1 MATTILRSWQSFA
14 VVALLAIAFPLSSMQ
29 SAPPTSTAGGVPLL
43 RLEHC
48 LVSVIQDIEVAAQ
61 ESGTLTSVPAVE
73 GAMVSHGTLLAQVDD
88 RRSQL
93 AKEAA
98 DREYAAAAEKARD
111 DIAVRFAIASLAV
124 AEAESAEK
132 EQANLRS
139 PGAVARTELRRL
151 ELQVKQKGLEI
162 DKSKLEQRVAYMAA
176 LVKHAEL
183 KGTDEQIMRR
193 QIVAPIDGEVLAVN
207 RQVGEWVNP
216 GDVVCRVI
224 RMDKLHAEGFLSAA
238 DYNPEEI
245 VGQPIVVEVERARGQ
260 RVQLPGKI
268 TFVSPQVQ
276 AGNKYR
282 VRAEIENRQAEKQW
296 LLRPGMTASVTIGGG
311 AIAGRPVNLK

>member
-1 MATTILRSWQSFA
+1 M
-14 VVALLAIAFPLSSMQ
+14 
-29 SAPPTSTAGGVPLL
+29 
-43 RLEHC
+43 
-48 LVSVIQDIEVAAQ
+48 
-61 ESGTLTSVPAVE
+61 
-73 GAMVSHGTLLAQVDD
+73 
-88 RRSQL
+88 
-93 AKEAA
+93 
-98 DREYAAAAEKARD
+98 
-111 DIAVRFAIASLAV
+111 
-124 AEAESAEK
+124 
-132 EQANLRS
+132 
-139 PGAVARTELRRL
+139 
-151 ELQVKQKGLEI
+151 KQKGLEI